1 MASSTRALGRFMG
14 WVDQTPLWVI
24 GLASVL
30 GLGLVHELGYEL
42 GRHASKKLGIGE
54 GKTHLVSS
62 VLALVGL
69 MMAFTFNAAQN
80 NFRNR
85 QDLVVAEAN
94 ALGTTYM
101 RIQTLAQPW
110 REQLNQE
117 MLRYL
122 KVRGAFSGIG
132 YDPARLAANT
142 AQTAA
147 QEARLWKTVGLAV
160 QANSVP
166 TLNGPLLQ
174 SVNEMFEGAA
184 SRRAAD
190 DIRIPPAVLLMLV
203 ISGFVTATIVGFA
216 GATDRRYWVVTAAVL
231 VVEAM
236 AFCLILALDRPNSY
250 PVRVNQAPMERAIAA
265 IEQSQAVNGP
275 AAQ

>member
-1 MASSTRALGRFMG
+1 MG

-24 GLASVL
+24 GLASVI

-42 GRHASKKLGIGE
+42 GRHATHKLGIGE
-54 GKTHLVSS
+54 GKAYLVPS

-69 MMAFTFNAAQN
+69 MMGFTFNAAQN
-80 NFRNR
+80 NYRNR

-94 ALGTTYM
+94 ALGTAYE
-101 RIQTLAQPW
+101 RIQTLAEPW
-110 REQLNQE
+110 RGQLNQQ
-117 MLRYL
+117 MRRYVQ
-122 KVRGAFSGIG
+122 VRAAFAEIG
-132 YDPARLAANT
+132 GGDPARLAANT

-147 QEARLWKTVGLAV
+147 QEARLWETVGVVV

-174 SVNEMFEGAA
+174 SVNEMFERAA

-203 ISGFVTATIVGFA
+203 VSGFVTATIVGFA

-250 PVRVNQAPMERAIAA
+250 PVRVNQAPMERVIAA
-265 IEQSQAVNGP
+265 IQQGQAMKRP
-275 AAQ
+275 AAQYSADTSS

>member
-1 MASSTRALGRFMG
+1 MG
-14 WVDQTPLWVI
+14 WVDQTPLWAI
-24 GLASVL
+24 GLVSVL
-30 GLGLVHELGYEL
+30 GLGAVHELGYEL
-42 GRHASKKLGIGE
+42 GRHANQKLGIGD
-54 GKTHLVSS
+54 GKAYLVSS

-69 MMAFTFNAAQN
+69 MMGFTFNAAQN
-80 NFRNR
+80 NYRNR

-94 ALGTTYM
+94 ALGTAYKRM
-101 RIQTLAQPW
+101 QTLAQPW
-110 REQLNQE
+110 RGQLNQE
-117 MLRYL
+117 MLRYVQ
-122 KVRGAFSGIG
+122 VREAFAGIAAG
-132 YDPARLAANT
+132 DLAPLAANT

-147 QEARLWKTVGLAV
+147 REAQLWETVGRVV
-160 QANSVP
+160 QANPVP

-174 SVNEMFEGAA
+174 SVNEMFERAA

-250 PVRVNQAPMERAIAA
+250 PVRVNQAPMERAITA
-265 IEQSQAVNGP
+265 IQQSQAMTGP
-275 AAQ
+275 PGPIEPGH

>member
-1 MASSTRALGRFMG
+1 MG
-14 WVDQTPLWVI
+14 WVDQTPLWII
-24 GLASVL
+24 GLMSVL

-42 GRHASKKLGIGE
+42 GRLTSKKFAQGD
-54 GKTHLVSS
+54 GKAYLISS

-69 MMAFTFNAAQN
+69 MMAFTFNAAQI

-94 ALGTTYM
+94 AMGTAYL
-101 RIQTLAQPW
+101 RIQTLAEPW
-110 REQLNQE
+110 RGQLNQQ
-117 MLRYL
+117 MLRYVQ
-122 KVRGAFSGIG
+122 VRGAFAEIG
-132 YDPARLAANT
+132 VGDPARLAANT

-147 QEARLWKTVGLAV
+147 QGAQLWETVGLV
-160 QANSVP
+160 VRANPVP
-166 TLNGPLLQ
+166 TLNGPLLE
-174 SVNEMFEGAA
+174 SVNKMFEGAA

-216 GATDRRYWVVTAAVL
+216 GATDRRYWVITAAVL

-250 PVRVNQAPMERAIAA
+250 PVRVNQAPMERAIAV
-265 IEQSQAVNGP
+265 IQQSQAMKGP
-275 AAQ
+275 AAR